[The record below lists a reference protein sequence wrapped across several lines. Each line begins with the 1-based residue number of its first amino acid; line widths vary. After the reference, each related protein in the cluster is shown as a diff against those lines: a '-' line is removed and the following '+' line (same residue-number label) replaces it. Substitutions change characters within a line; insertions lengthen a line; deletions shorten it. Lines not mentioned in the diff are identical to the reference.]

1 MALLQWEFSPH
12 SPWPDRLAVG
22 EYFLSS
28 LGIGATHRRRRF
40 GRLEVTLSIR
50 GRNYDLILR
59 DRGVGEIAARKL
71 RPEGRGR

>member
-1 MALLQWEFSPH
+1 MALLQWKFPLE

-40 GRLEVTLSIR
+40 GRLEVAFSMG